1 MPDREARREREG
13 AEWNDSEEKHNLGG
27 MSRVLE
33 SRADLNSI
41 GFDEIG
47 NTLLSALSEMF
58 TESQKTDLLHSVH
71 VGDIERF
78 CTVIEDKKT
87 Q

>member
-1 MPDREARREREG
+1 
-13 AEWNDSEEKHNLGG
+13 

-78 CTVIEDKKT
+78 CTVTEDKKT
-87 Q
+87 VCFGALSIRKVQYVCM